1 MLNFLIFFC
10 HFNIHIN
17 NPSSKIVK
25 HVMHTRGEWLF
36 YFNFDDFAALASIV
50 IWILALND
58 DMFSEPNLNNE
69 KLVLKYLPKLK
80 S

>member
-1 MLNFLIFFC
+1 M
-10 HFNIHIN
+10 
-17 NPSSKIVK
+17 
-25 HVMHTRGEWLF
+25 
-36 YFNFDDFAALASIV
+36 D
-50 IWILALND
+50 LALND